1 MEAAYVFPLNDVA
14 LFNFEARIED
24 RIIVAE
30 CRPRAEAKTTYDD
43 AVASGHTAYIAE
55 QDEGCEDV
63 FRMRLGNIPGRSA
76 VTIMLKYVN
85 QLDAESLVDDNIHT
99 RATFTLPGFLNPR
112 YTPKESRIDKE
123 FDIIDRSETLKPYSM
138 NFTGDITMPFRM
150 IAVSSPHDKF
160 EVEWRSTD
168 QTSATVKLSAFQPD
182 HDLQM
187 VIDFEQKLD
196 SFAVCEWGD
205 RQANNILSKDCIMAQ
220 FIPDFTEFVNEIET
234 RTEVYFIIDR
244 SGSMSGSNIECA
256 AESLLLFLKSLP
268 SGCRF
273 QIIGFGSTYE
283 TLFPEPVEYNEQSL
297 ARAIECQR
305 KLEADLGGTE
315 VYPALEEALKAPLT
329 GSGWYKQI
337 IFFTDGD
344 VSNADE
350 VIGLVR
356 SHVNQACIFP
366 IGIGCGASTY
376 LVNGIARAGRGV
388 STFIRQ
394 PQELRAATMSVLNAA
409 LQPRASNVHIQWDL
423 KSSDASGRLV
433 PLDIVSIPQ
442 RVPPIFNGRFATIFG
457 LLDYNH
463 EHTLSGH
470 ITLECEVMNKKQT
483 SAVNMADVISA
494 QRVLKENIDLPLHRL
509 AGKVQLNELS
519 DQHKAIQIQGKE
531 RDNKDI
537 EKDTECGEFRKKI
550 EQLSSALNVIS
561 PFTAFVGVDP
571 VKREPVKHARPSTPP
586 DFSQCSGFACASMAA
601 TAFDV
606 PDCAL
611 RGMAQVECDDEFEM
625 SADDD
630 DEDGQIQPVP
640 SSVKP
645 KERDPLLCLVDLQRA
660 DGSWVLDA
668 EFCECLSLSLT
679 VVQSAVPK
687 TWDAIHT
694 KGPVPEAAW
703 ATALALAYFE
713 TTLDTRASEWKLL
726 ARKASGWLMKQVTV
740 GISDA
745 NCAKEYC
752 DNLIAEAK
760 TFLTNKI

>member
-1 MEAAYVFPLNDVA
+1 MSSSECGVICLAGYSSEPWVALEKVEIHCSVTDLTAYVQTTCIYESNIDEPMEAAYVFPLNDVA

-30 CRPRAEAKTTYDD
+30 CRPRTEAKTTYDD
-43 AVASGHTAYIAE
+43 AVASGHMAYIAE

-85 QLDAESLVDDNIHT
+85 QLDAESLVDDKIHT

-138 NFTGDITMPFRM
+138 NFTGDLAMPFRM
-150 IAVSSPHDKF
+150 IAVSSPRDKF

-168 QTSATVKLSAFQPD
+168 QTSATVKLSAFHPD

-220 FIPDFTEFVNEIET
+220 FIPDFTEFANEIET

-329 GSGWYKQI
+329 GAGWYKQI

-350 VIGLVR
+350 HYSLGHSVTGSTGAR
-356 SHVNQACIFP
+356 EQREDEGERTNQMRATDKRTDGEYVGGFP
-366 IGIGCGASTY
+366 
-376 LVNGIARAGRGV
+376 
-388 STFIRQ
+388 
-394 PQELRAATMSVLNAA
+394 
-409 LQPRASNVHIQWDL
+409 
-423 KSSDASGRLV
+423 
-433 PLDIVSIPQ
+433 
-442 RVPPIFNGRFATIFG
+442 
-457 LLDYNH
+457 
-463 EHTLSGH
+463 
-470 ITLECEVMNKKQT
+470 KQT
-483 SAVNMADVISA
+483 KMAY
-494 QRVLKENIDLPLHRL
+494 RL
-509 AGKVQLNELS
+509 AEGKQ
-519 DQHKAIQIQGKE
+519 
-531 RDNKDI
+531 
-537 EKDTECGEFRKKI
+537 
-550 EQLSSALNVIS
+550 
-561 PFTAFVGVDP
+561 
-571 VKREPVKHARPSTPP
+571 
-586 DFSQCSGFACASMAA
+586 
-601 TAFDV
+601 
-606 PDCAL
+606 
-611 RGMAQVECDDEFEM
+611 
-625 SADDD
+625 
-630 DEDGQIQPVP
+630 
-640 SSVKP
+640 
-645 KERDPLLCLVDLQRA
+645 RDP
-660 DGSWVLDA
+660 
-668 EFCECLSLSLT
+668 
-679 VVQSAVPK
+679 
-687 TWDAIHT
+687 
-694 KGPVPEAAW
+694 
-703 ATALALAYFE
+703 
-713 TTLDTRASEWKLL
+713 TTSK
-726 ARKASGWLMKQVTV
+726 
-740 GISDA
+740 
-745 NCAKEYC
+745 
-752 DNLIAEAK
+752 IA
-760 TFLTNKI
+760 

>member
-1 MEAAYVFPLNDVA
+1 MSSSECGVICLAGYSSEPRVALEKVEIHCSVTDLTAYVQTTCIYKSNIDEPMEAAYVFPLNDVA

-43 AVASGHTAYIAE
+43 AVATGHTAYIAE

-350 VIGLVR
+350 RSERSLMEARNPGWDMECKCVKIKRRNMEQLGGACQWRYRKEFYRFRQVIGLVR

-571 VKREPVKHARPSTPP
+571 VKR
-586 DFSQCSGFACASMAA
+586 
-601 TAFDV
+601 
-606 PDCAL
+606 
-611 RGMAQVECDDEFEM
+611 DEFFTNQSRCRNEGYEYE
-625 SADDD
+625 AL
-630 DEDGQIQPVP
+630 DEL
-640 SSVKP
+640 K
-645 KERDPLLCLVDLQRA
+645 
-660 DGSWVLDA
+660 
-668 EFCECLSLSLT
+668 
-679 VVQSAVPK
+679 
-687 TWDAIHT
+687 AISIR
-694 KGPVPEAAW
+694 EA
-703 ATALALAYFE
+703 
-713 TTLDTRASEWKLL
+713 
-726 ARKASGWLMKQVTV
+726 
-740 GISDA
+740 
-745 NCAKEYC
+745 
-752 DNLIAEAK
+752 
-760 TFLTNKI
+760 